1 MEKKSI
7 EENSNTIKDLYHNI
21 YICVYYLQ
29 AILIY
34 CDLESLYIYIYK
46 NLFNLDWLHYY
57 SYYYHNVAL

>member
-34 CDLESLYIYIYK
+34 CDLESLYIYIYI
-46 NLFNLDWLHYY
+46 YI
-57 SYYYHNVAL
+57 